1 MMEFTYIIEPDDF
14 VNAGKISSTIKKTLK
29 QLNVSSDIIR
39 RTVVALYEAE
49 VNVVAHAYQGVVNVF
64 ITPDKIRVVL
74 TDEGPG
80 IESISQAMEKGY
92 STASQKVRE
101 MGFGAGMGLPNI
113 KNNTD
118 SLNIKSIVG
127 KGTTLTFENSLI

>member
-49 VNVVAHAYQGVVNVF
+49 VNVVAHAFKVLSMYLLHR
-64 ITPDKIRVVL
+64 IR
-74 TDEGPG
+74 
-80 IESISQAMEKGY
+80 
-92 STASQKVRE
+92 
-101 MGFGAGMGLPNI
+101 
-113 KNNTD
+113 
-118 SLNIKSIVG
+118 
-127 KGTTLTFENSLI
+127 